1 METKFLSD
9 GRKVVI
15 VGQLNNQETI
25 VQEVFVTA
33 AGDELP
39 GGERFVVKSLHDVPV
54 ESYLSKEKARQE
66 AALAKAKAAIESVN
80 REISDT
86 RNKLSLYRD
95 MLKQVKAFADNIEEQ
110 DLSHF
115 VNVMTGQLNYAVQ
128 ADYRI
133 PTIEKFSEYMSVI
146 DNSYGNKS
154 YRGLKMMSVLGNSD
168 GRIELRVNRWGD
180 GSGSYSDV
188 TFFKTYEEA
197 REFVKSSALKLLES
211 GSLSVEEL
219 QHLKKIGVEFNQ
231 DEMMKI
237 RYRLESSCEKHL
249 ENLTATFNKSKEK
262 IEADKAYIEQ
272 QINNL

>member
-54 ESYLSKEKARQE
+54 ETYLSKEKSRQE
-66 AALAKAKAAIESVN
+66 AALAEAKAKIDSIN
-80 REISDT
+80 REITDT
-86 RNKLSLYRD
+86 RNKLSMYRD
-95 MLKQVKAFADNIEEQ
+95 MLKQVKAFAEHIDEQ

-133 PTIEKFSEYMSVI
+133 PKIEKFSEYMSVI
-146 DNSYGNKS
+146 DHSYGNKS
-154 YRGLKMMSVLGNSD
+154 YQGLKMMSVLGNSD
-168 GRIELRVNRWGD
+168 GRIDLRVNRWGD

-219 QHLKKIGVEFNQ
+219 QHLKKIGVEFSQ

>member
-39 GGERFVVKSLHDVPV
+39 GGERFVVKSLYDVPV

-66 AALAKAKAAIESVN
+66 AALAKAKSAIESVN

-95 MLKQVKAFADNIEEQ
+95 MLKQVKAFAEHIDEQ

-133 PTIEKFSEYMSVI
+133 PTIKKFSEYMSVI

-154 YRGLKMMSVLGNSD
+154 YQGLKMMSVLGN
-168 GRIELRVNRWGD
+168 
-180 GSGSYSDV
+180 SDV

-219 QHLKKIGVEFNQ
+219 QHIKKIGVEFNQ

-237 RYRLESSCEKHL
+237 RSRLKWSCDKHL
-249 ENLTATFNKSKEK
+249 ENVTATFNKSKEK

-272 QINNL
+272 QHQQSISRLIGGFFIGG